1 MRSPAFQA
9 WIHSMPKFNL
19 VSRLCLPHCFTPIK
33 NYHVAPIV
41 HFPAEEKPNRIFYSD
56 PFTARI
62 NIMYFAILKVFW
74 YHPRLSMPFKENLLS
89 SKLENA
95 KYYAIFRYLIL
106 LPPSITDWIC
116 SSQITLTKRL
126 IWCYLVTLERPLSVK
141 PIQLARTI
149 KTTNRLQRKLLDSL
163 SSPIRH

>member
-1 MRSPAFQA
+1 
-9 WIHSMPKFNL
+9 MPKFNL

-62 NIMYFAILKVFW
+62 NIMHFAILKAFW
-74 YHPRLSMPFKENLLS
+74 YHPRVSMPFKENLLS

-95 KYYAIFRYLIL
+95 NIMLYSDTLYFSRLNYRLNL
-106 LPPSITDWIC
+106 L
-116 SSQITLTKRL
+116 
-126 IWCYLVTLERPLSVK
+126 LSNYSDEKVNMM
-141 PIQLARTI
+141 LSGDVG
-149 KTTNRLQRKLLDSL
+149 KTTVS
-163 SSPIRH
+163 

>member
-62 NIMYFAILKVFW
+62 NIMHFAILKVFW

-95 KYYAIFRYLIL
+95 NIMLYSDTLYFSRLNYRLNL
-106 LPPSITDWIC
+106 L
-116 SSQITLTKRL
+116 
-126 IWCYLVTLERPLSVK
+126 LSNYSDEKVNMM
-141 PIQLARTI
+141 LSGDVG
-149 KTTNRLQRKLLDSL
+149 KTTVS
-163 SSPIRH
+163 

>member
-1 MRSPAFQA
+1 M
-9 WIHSMPKFNL
+9 
-19 VSRLCLPHCFTPIK
+19 
-33 NYHVAPIV
+33 

-62 NIMYFAILKVFW
+62 NIMRFAILKVFW

-106 LPPSITDWIC
+106 LPPQL
-116 SSQITLTKRL
+116 QI
-126 IWCYLVTLERPLSVK
+126 EFAPL
-141 PIQLARTI
+141 
-149 KTTNRLQRKLLDSL
+149 KLL
-163 SSPIRH
+163 